1 MLKIYL
7 LQVKLVEAWHLPFH
21 LLGGGPN
28 PLSLKLSDSGQIPV
42 SYTPIMTSLSVVGLS
57 TCLGRPRKSHDLVV
71 WSSFFWLGNTDTTP
85 SIPTYSLLHHFVMN
99 SRFFLGGGGVGRI
112 VIRFTHQ
119 PFFELLAQL
128 DPLQIH
134 GNSFCSYRVKI
145 LDQYGWK

>member
-42 SYTPIMTSLSVVGLS
+42 SNTPIMTSLSVVGLS
-57 TCLGRPRKSHDLVV
+57 TCLGRPRKAHDLVV

-85 SIPTYSLLHHFVMN
+85 SIPTYLLLHHFVMN
-99 SRFFLGGGGVGRI
+99 SSFFLVWGGGWGER
-112 VIRFTHQ
+112 R
-119 PFFELLAQL
+119 
-128 DPLQIH
+128 
-134 GNSFCSYRVKI
+134 
-145 LDQYGWK
+145 WKNCD